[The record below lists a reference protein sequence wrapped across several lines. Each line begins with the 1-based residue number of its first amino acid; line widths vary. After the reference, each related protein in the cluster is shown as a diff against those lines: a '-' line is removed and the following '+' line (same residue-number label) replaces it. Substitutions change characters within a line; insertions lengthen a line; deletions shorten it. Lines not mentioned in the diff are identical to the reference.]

1 MWAYASVS
9 SVSNPG
15 AIREILAP
23 QHDCIIKTA
32 RSNQRFAVDLAKLGS
47 LQSLEVLN
55 AND

>member
-23 QHDCIIKTA
+23 HMIASVKLQDQTI
-32 RSNQRFAVDLAKLGS
+32 DLLLT
-47 LQSLEVLN
+47 LQSLV
-55 AND
+55 A